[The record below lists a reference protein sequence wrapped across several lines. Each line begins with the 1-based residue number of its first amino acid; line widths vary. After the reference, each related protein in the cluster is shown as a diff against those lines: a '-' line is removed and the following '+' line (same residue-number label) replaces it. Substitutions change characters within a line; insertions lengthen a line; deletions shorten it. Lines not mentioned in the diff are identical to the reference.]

1 MKKGEMTMLKILKL
15 RIILIDSNP
24 KIWREVL
31 IPIDNTFEDLHYVI
45 QAVMDWG
52 NYHLHEFPMNEK
64 EYIGDEPPNPQSRI
78 DRSYTDERKVE
89 LEECLNQKGATIKY
103 IYDFGDNWR
112 HEIEVVDI
120 LKKENSRQYPVCIDG
135 ENASPPEDVGGVSG
149 YNRMV
154 EAFSD
159 ENHPDY
165 ERYKEWLGIE
175 VYNAKR
181 VNMDYINKKIKELVW

>member
-1 MKKGEMTMLKILKL
+1 MLKILKL
-15 RIILIDSNP
+15 KIILINSNP

-45 QAVMDWG
+45 QAVMYWG
-52 NYHLHEFPMNEK
+52 NYHLHEFPLTENK
-64 EYIGDEPPNPQSRI
+64 YIGDEPPNPQSRI
-78 DRSYTDERKVE
+78 DRSYLKESNVK
-89 LEECLNQKGATIKY
+89 LEKYLNQKGDSMKY

-112 HEIEVVDI
+112 HEVEVIDI
-120 LKKENSRQYPVCIDG
+120 LEKEDSREYPVCVDG
-135 ENASPPEDVGGVSG
+135 ENASPPEDVGGISG
-149 YNRMV
+149 YNQML

-175 VYNAKR
+175 VYDAER
-181 VNMDYINKKIKELVW
+181 VDIASINKKIKELSNP